1 MLTVSKKLGAWLIS
15 VAPSWSIRPSMPNPL
30 PPDHRLRSRHVGT
43 ALHVH
48 RLAGDVARVVTGEKH
63 RDGGDVGRL
72 RHASERDRAR
82 PRPPPLLLVPIAR
95 LGRVREPRRHRHPP
109 D

>member
-43 ALHVH
+43 TVHVH
-48 RLAGDVARVVTGEKH
+48 PLAGDVARVATGEKH
-63 RDGGDVGRL
+63 RDGGDTVLL
-72 RHASERDRAR
+72 RHPSKRDRAR
-82 PRPPPLLLVPIAR
+82 HRRQLPLCVAIAWLDR
-95 LGRVREPRRHRHPP
+95 CGEPSRDPSQA
-109 D
+109 

>member
-43 ALHVH
+43 AVPVH
-48 RLAGDVARVVTGEKH
+48 RLAGDVARVVTGQKH
-63 RDGGDVGRL
+63 RDGGDVVRL
-72 RHASERDRAR
+72 RHSSHRDRA
-82 PRPPPLLLVPIAR
+82 PHLPHPLLVLPIAR
-95 LGRVREPRRHRHPP
+95 PAGGVEP
-109 D
+109 